1 MNIIVIIMNLKK
13 ILLYEV
19 RDLRGLKLVR
29 ERDCRRK
36 QCRQHWE
43 EKVHRFVCFKSSQN

>member
-1 MNIIVIIMNLKK
+1 MNIIGILMNLKK

-36 QCRQHWE
+36 QYRQHLE
-43 EKVHRFVCFKSSQN
+43 E